1 MMKRATAMANK
12 PNPLALFLTPAP
24 VKTGAAGNVGTVAL
38 AGVPDNGEAELIAML
53 DPYEALLGPA
63 D

>member
-1 MMKRATAMANK
+1 MANK

-38 AGVPDNGEAELIAML
+38 AGVPDNGEAELIAVL